1 MDHSKR
7 KHFSDE
13 VMVNVF
19 ERTDQQ
25 VQHQKK
31 RDERLEQQHA
41 DRQAQRLR
49 LATQVEH
56 RVSAQKLALAM
67 PFLEQEW
74 QLRKGDRD

>member
-31 RDERLEQQHA
+31 RDERLEQHA

-56 RVSAQKLALAM
+56 RVSAQKLALAK
-67 PFLEQEW
+67 PFLEQER